1 MKKVL
6 SNGLILGLL
15 IVIIAFVPDA
25 GNRLL
30 SWLFPPRLYIL
41 LGLIAILV
49 LYKIL
54 FELRNRNNIND
65 IESST
70 VSDEY
75 TPGSDFDNNEGI
87 SFYDSSADYSDD
99 YPQMAPS
106 TRKVWSESLENFLAR
121 NENAK
126 LIKLTGK
133 AEDFAFYEV
142 GNRCHIVPDEDDNER
157 YIVLCG
163 DDMIGRLPSSAITY
177 ARKNDCEPEDL
188 AVIVAD
194 IDYDIEKDRDVIS
207 VYISD

>member
-1 MKKVL
+1 MRKNL
-6 SNGLILGLL
+6 YYGLLLGLL

-30 SWLFPPRLYIL
+30 SWLFPPRLYVLI
-41 LGLIAILV
+41 GLIVILI

-54 FELRNRNNIND
+54 FELRNRNSQDD
-65 IESST
+65 IEYPA
-70 VSDEY
+70 VSDEIVS
-75 TPGSDFDNNEGI
+75 GSDFDNDDI
-87 SFYDSSADYSDD
+87 SFNDPSSGFSDD
-99 YPQMAPS
+99 YPQTES
-106 TRKVWSESLENFLAR
+106 YSRKVWSESLENFLAR

-133 AEDFAFYEV
+133 AEDFAFYEI

-194 IDYDIEKDRDVIS
+194 IDYDIEKDRDIIS